1 MKRRITMEVLIC
13 SARKPLWKRLF
24 ALTDKLLC
32 RKKNRYMSVN
42 TNLFANRPA
51 LLKAVRKYGTSGSV
65 IVIID
70 VGSFGDWQS
79 IAEELEKAVKG
90 IKICLVSESDCE
102 AVEAINSLSSLCG
115 YVREE
120 KLPEMYAEVID
131 RLCRKLRTICGG
143 IAVTRYS
150 SVEKIIPYCDI
161 YYIET
166 IKQTH
171 MCSIVHKNGRDE
183 IRAEISKLIGELDV
197 RFRLARASTIVNLSA
212 VRAVK
217 NSEMFF
223 PDGSSRFCTEKYLPE
238 VIPAVIRAE
247 AIL

>member
-1 MKRRITMEVLIC
+1 MEVLIC
-13 SARKPLWKRLF
+13 SAKKPLWKRLF
-24 ALTDKLLC
+24 ALTDKFLC

-42 TNLFANRPA
+42 TNLIANRRV
-51 LLKAVRKYGTSGSV
+51 LLKAVKKYGTFGSV

-70 VGSFGDWQS
+70 VGSFADWQS

-90 IKICLVSESDCE
+90 VKICLVSESDSE

-115 YVREE
+115 YVRE
-120 KLPEMYAEVID
+120 KQLSKMYADVIY
-131 RLCRKLRTICGG
+131 RLCSRLKTICGG

-166 IKQTH
+166 VKHTH
-171 MCSIVHKNGRDE
+171 MCSIVH
-183 IRAEISKLIGELDV
+183 
-197 RFRLARASTIVNLSA
+197 ARASTIVNLFA
-212 VRAVK
+212 VKAVK
-217 NSEMFF
+217 NSEIFF
-223 PDGSSRFCTEKYLPE
+223 PDGSSRFCTKKYLPE
-238 VIPAVIRAE
+238 LIPAVTKTE

>member
-1 MKRRITMEVLIC
+1 MQKEKQIYV
-13 SARKPLWKRLF
+13 SKYQSFRKPP
-24 ALTDKLLC
+24 C
-32 RKKNRYMSVN
+32 SSEGGKKNG
-42 TNLFANRPA
+42 A
-51 LLKAVRKYGTSGSV
+51 SGPV

-90 IKICLVSESDCE
+90 IKICLVSENDCE
-102 AVEAINSLSSLCG
+102 AVEAINSLSTLCG
-115 YVREE
+115 YVREGQ
-120 KLPEMYAEVID
+120 LSEMYAEVID
-131 RLCRKLRTICGG
+131 RLCGKLRTICGG
-143 IAVTRYS
+143 IALTRYS

-183 IRAEISKLIGELDV
+183 IHAEISKLIGELDV

-223 PDGSSRFCTEKYLPE
+223 PDGSSRFCTKKYLPE
-238 VIPAVIRAE
+238 IIPAVTKAE

>member
-1 MKRRITMEVLIC
+1 MEVLIC

-42 TNLFANRPA
+42 TNLFTNRSI
-51 LLKAVRKYGTSGSV
+51 LLKAVKKYGASGSV

-70 VGSFGDWQS
+70 VGSFEDWQN
-79 IAEELEKAVKG
+79 IAEELEKSVKG
-90 IKICLVSESDCE
+90 IKICLVSESDGE

-115 YVREE
+115 YVRE
-120 KLPEMYAEVID
+120 KQLSEMYAEVID
-131 RLCRKLRTICGG
+131 RLCSRLRTICGG

-150 SVEKIIPYCDI
+150 SIEKIIPYCDI

-183 IRAEISKLIGELDV
+183 IRAEISKLIGDLDA

-212 VRAVK
+212 VQAVK
-217 NSEMFF
+217 NSEIFF
-223 PDGSSRFCTEKYLPE
+223 PDGSSRFCTEKYSSEIIL
-238 VIPAVIRAE
+238 ALTKAE

>member
-1 MKRRITMEVLIC
+1 MEVLIC

-32 RKKNRYMSVN
+32 KKKNRYMSVN
-42 TNLFANRPA
+42 TNLFANRSI
-51 LLKAVRKYGTSGSV
+51 LLKTVKKYGASGSV

-70 VGSFGDWQS
+70 VGSFEDWQS

-90 IKICLVSESDCE
+90 IKICLVSESDGE

-115 YVREE
+115 YVRE
-120 KLPEMYAEVID
+120 KQLSEMYADVID
-131 RLCRKLRTICGG
+131 RLCSKLRTICGG

-150 SVEKIIPYCDI
+150 SIEKIIPYCDI

-183 IRAEISKLIGELDV
+183 IRAEISKLIGELDA

-212 VRAVK
+212 VKAVK
-217 NSEMFF
+217 NSEIFF
-223 PDGSSRFCTEKYLPE
+223 PDGSSRFCTEKYSSE
-238 VIPAVIRAE
+238 IIPALIKAE
-247 AIL
+247 AIR

>member
-1 MKRRITMEVLIC
+1 MEVLIC
-13 SARKPLWKRLF
+13 SARKPIWKRLF

-42 TNLFANRPA
+42 TNLFTSRCAILSA
-51 LLKAVRKYGTSGSV
+51 AKKYGTSGSA

-70 VGSFGDWQS
+70 VGSFEDWQS
-79 IAEELEKAVKG
+79 IAEELEKNSRG
-90 IKICLVSESDCE
+90 MKICLVSESDRE
-102 AVEAINSLSSLCG
+102 AAEAINSLSSLCG
-115 YVREE
+115 YVREGE
-120 KLPEMYAEVID
+120 LPEMYADVID

-150 SVEKIIPYCDI
+150 SLEKIIPYCDI

-166 IKQTH
+166 VKQTH

-183 IRAEISKLIGELDV
+183 IRAEISKLIGELDS
-197 RFRLARASTIVNLSA
+197 RFRLARSSTIVNLSA
-212 VRAVK
+212 VRSVK
-217 NSEMFF
+217 KSEIFF
-223 PDGSSRFCTEKYLPE
+223 PDGSSCFCTDKYSPEILP
-238 VIPAVIRAE
+238 AIRTGE

>member
-1 MKRRITMEVLIC
+1 MEVLIC

-42 TNLFANRPA
+42 TNLISNRPA
-51 LLKAVRKYGTSGSV
+51 IMKAVRKYGTSGSA
-65 IVIID
+65 IVVID
-70 VGSFGDWQS
+70 VGSFKDWHS
-79 IAEELEKAVKG
+79 IAEELEKEAKG
-90 IKICLVSESDCE
+90 IKICLVSESDGE

-115 YVREE
+115 YVREGQ
-120 KLPEMYAEVID
+120 LPEMYAVVID
-131 RLCRKLRTICGG
+131 RLCGRLRTVCGG

-166 IKQTH
+166 VKQTH

-183 IRAEISKLIGELDV
+183 IRAEISRLIGELDA

-212 VRAVK
+212 VKAVK
-217 NSEMFF
+217 SSEIFF
-223 PDGSSRFCTEKYLPE
+223 PDGSSCFCTDKYSPGI
-238 VIPAVIRAE
+238 VSAVKGAE
-247 AIL
+247 AVLIS

>member
-1 MKRRITMEVLIC
+1 MEVLIC
-13 SARKPLWKRLF
+13 SAKKPLWKRLF
-24 ALTDKLLC
+24 ALTDKFLC

-42 TNLFANRPA
+42 TNLIANRRV
-51 LLKAVRKYGTSGSV
+51 LLKAVKKYGTFGSV

-70 VGSFGDWQS
+70 VGSFADWQS

-90 IKICLVSESDCE
+90 VKICLVSESDSE

-115 YVREE
+115 YVRE
-120 KLPEMYAEVID
+120 KQLSKMYADVIY
-131 RLCRKLRTICGG
+131 RLCSRLKTICGG

-166 IKQTH
+166 VKQTH

-183 IRAEISKLIGELDV
+183 IRADISKLIEELDA
-197 RFRLARASTIVNLSA
+197 RFRLARASMIVNLFA
-212 VRAVK
+212 VKAVK
-217 NSEMFF
+217 NSEIFF
-223 PDGSSRFCTEKYLPE
+223 PDGSSRFCTKKYLPE
-238 VIPAVIRAE
+238 LIPAVTKAE